1 MRHGLIQE
9 VTEAI
14 ENELSAANKAFPGF
28 NSTHE
33 GYAVILE
40 ESECTVAGN
49 ADESVTEADQR
60 DCGSNTGKR
69 TGNGSRSN
77 TDSSHGRK
85 ADPVHGK
92 AGRMNAAAV
101 IAIAAAAFLYVE
113 AAIGTGYYMYL
124 ITRKKT
130 KQDAT
135 KEERKQLTRY
145 SIIAGVAFPVT
156 FAILFAARAAERK

>member
-1 MRHGLIQE
+1 MTIHTVVI
-9 VTEAI
+9 VIT
-14 ENELSAANKAFPGF
+14 
-28 NSTHE
+28 
-33 GYAVILE
+33 AV
-40 ESECTVAGN
+40 
-49 ADESVTEADQR
+49 
-60 DCGSNTGKR
+60 
-69 TGNGSRSN
+69 
-77 TDSSHGRK
+77 
-85 ADPVHGK
+85 
-92 AGRMNAAAV
+92 
-101 IAIAAAAFLYVE
+101 FLYVE

>member
-1 MRHGLIQE
+1 MTQHTAAIVIVAVMAAGVM
-9 VTEAI
+9 VTATTTAVAAVKALRDYMKERGKK
-14 ENELSAANKAFPGF
+14 NETWIDP
-28 NSTHE
+28 
-33 GYAVILE
+33 
-40 ESECTVAGN
+40 
-49 ADESVTEADQR
+49 
-60 DCGSNTGKR
+60 
-69 TGNGSRSN
+69 RS
-77 TDSSHGRK
+77 DRSHGRK
-85 ADPVHGK
+85 ADPVHRK

>member
-1 MRHGLIQE
+1 M
-9 VTEAI
+9 
-14 ENELSAANKAFPGF
+14 
-28 NSTHE
+28 
-33 GYAVILE
+33 
-40 ESECTVAGN
+40 AGN

>member
-40 ESECTVAGN
+40 EAQETEDEMRKIGMNLN
-49 ADESVTEADQR
+49 ALWLATRINQ
-60 DCGSNTGKR
+60 TPKKI
-69 TGNGSRSN
+69 RSN

-85 ADPVHGK
+85 ADPVHRK